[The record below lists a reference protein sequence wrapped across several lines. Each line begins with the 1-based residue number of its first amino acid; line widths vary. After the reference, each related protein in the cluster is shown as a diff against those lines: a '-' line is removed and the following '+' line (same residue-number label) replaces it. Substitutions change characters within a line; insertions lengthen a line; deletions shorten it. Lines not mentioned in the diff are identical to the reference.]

1 MEPAE
6 EKEAEK
12 GKDSEFDTV
21 EHGEG
26 RVEAGHA
33 DKVKKREKKAQKD
46 KALAEVMDKFVSTED
61 EGRRKKKG
69 KHGKKAAK
77 EEEKKEE
84 AKPAEEEE
92 EKKRKGKGKKG
103 KKHEEEEETE
113 TKEVK
118 KEEPAKAK
126 KGKKKDP
133 EAEEPKESKEAKEE
147 EKKPAKGG
155 KKEEDEEE
163 EKGKDEAGNLRVR
176 DSRMPVEVLY
186 CGVCGRPVEY
196 CEFSPEHNKC
206 KAWLYKA
213 SPALYAKMFGTEA
226 PKIEETKKTGEEEKG
241 GMNLR
246 VLANVGKKK
255 TKKKVTI
262 QDDKKIMVSRVN
274 RGKSNYLTQI
284 YGLHFF
290 GTRIARHT

>member
-1 MEPAE
+1 MARRPPRKRRRRRRPSPRRRKRRRSAR
-6 EKEAEK
+6 A
-12 GKDSEFDTV
+12 
-21 EHGEG
+21 
-26 RVEAGHA
+26 RA
-33 DKVKKREKKAQKD
+33 KRERSMRK
-46 KALAEVMDKFVSTED
+46 
-61 EGRRKKKG
+61 RR
-69 KHGKKAAK
+69 
-77 EEEKKEE
+77 
-84 AKPAEEEE
+84 
-92 EKKRKGKGKKG
+92 
-103 KKHEEEEETE
+103 
-113 TKEVK
+113 
-118 KEEPAKAK
+118 
-126 KGKKKDP
+126 